1 MYPVHHHSDK
11 ISLKTRFCGIRYTSN
26 NFVQVIIFW
35 EMQESSSSH
44 NILKHIIFCTF
55 LYLQCH
61 LIAWFNVVWLHYI
74 EQKIT
79 LSDLFNSWS
88 LMCIQLVENFE
99 IANWNFL
106 REYILMDP
114 NSISERLTD
123 CYLCMTLYF
132 ISNCSILVHGFISD
146 KTKYLNESRWSQ
158 SISSLNQT
166 HAKEQWN
173 SLV

>member
-1 MYPVHHHSDK
+1 M
-11 ISLKTRFCGIRYTSN
+11 IE
-26 NFVQVIIFW
+26 QVYVTILCTQCITTVTKFHW
-35 EMQESSSSH
+35 RHDLAELGTHQISSH